1 MTLQPVFLA
10 ANAAGASLILLFS
23 VLALGHALRL
33 RQKDPDN
40 PVWGGIFW
48 VCLCMAGVAA
58 ARWVVFVFGPVWP
71 AAGHGTGMDAFLP
84 VTWSLGAMLLLAAA
98 ALTLFFSRAWN
109 VHQAM
114 LSSKN
119 DLAAASEELMRLN
132 QAMAVQVNDPD
143 RDTGPSFL
151 RHEKQMAQTDRM
163 ASIGQ
168 LSSGIAHE
176 INNPLGIIQGYT
188 QLLMRGEDPDSQKYQ
203 DLQIILKH
211 ARNCKT
217 IVEDLLHFARRSA
230 PEKSEVNICA
240 VIEDVLVFLR
250 HRGKMSK
257 IDIETCYDEH
267 VPSMH
272 MDEKKIRQVLINLLM
287 NARHAVGEQ
296 GHITVSTRYDK
307 VGRHVMISVADD
319 GYGIDEKNIDRIF
332 DPFFTTKSTG
342 EGTGLGLAVSY
353 GIIKNH
359 GGEIRVESEPG
370 KGSVFTVILPVN
382 TAKDV

>member
-1 MTLQPVFLA
+1 MTLQPAIFTV
-10 ANAAGASLILLFS
+10 NAAGASLIVLFS
-23 VLALGHALRL
+23 VLALGHAMRL
-33 RQKDPDN
+33 WQKDPDN
-40 PVWGGIFW
+40 PLWGGIFW

-58 ARWVVFVFGPVWP
+58 SRWVVFVFGPVLP
-71 AAGHGTGMDAFLP
+71 AAGHGAWIDAFLP
-84 VTWSLGAMLLLAAA
+84 FTWSLGAMLLLVAA
-98 ALTLFFSRAWN
+98 ALTFFFSRAWN
-109 VHQAM
+109 IHQVM
-114 LSSKN
+114 FSGKS
-119 DLAAASEELMRLN
+119 DLASAREELIRLKR
-132 QAMAVQVNDPD
+132 AMAAAVSARGEDA
-143 RDTGPSFL
+143 GGSFL
-151 RHEKQMAQTDRM
+151 RHEKQMAQTDRL

-188 QLLMRGEDPDSQKYQ
+188 QLLMRGETPDSQKYQ

-230 PEKSEVNICA
+230 PEKSEVNIRE

-250 HRGKMSK
+250 HRGKMEK

-296 GHITVSTRYDK
+296 GRITVSTRYDK
-307 VGRHVMISVADD
+307 VVRHVLISVADD

-332 DPFFTTKSTG
+332 DPFFTTKPTG
-342 EGTGLGLAVSY
+342 DGTGLGLAVSY